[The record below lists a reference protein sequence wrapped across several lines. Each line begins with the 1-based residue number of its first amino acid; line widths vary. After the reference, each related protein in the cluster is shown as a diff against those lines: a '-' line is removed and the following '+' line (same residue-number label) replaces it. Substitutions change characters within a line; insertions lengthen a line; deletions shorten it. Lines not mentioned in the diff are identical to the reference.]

1 MNEEIIQLL
10 RNLLRAVRSSF
21 YLHLLFTACAF
32 VLFFPP
38 YAQSDDG
45 CAGVN
50 FAKAP
55 SDQYSPE
62 NLQRRLDRD
71 PKDVD
76 ALINLGIHLEEVDQ
90 ITEAYALY
98 KRAIDAKPDC
108 YLAYQ
113 FAGLVADRISRKT
126 SAEAD
131 TDIHKALS
139 LNPSTA
145 KDGNVEAFLNRH
157 APLAVA
163 PAKSAESAPKEDSSA
178 WGGSRF
184 VVGIGVG
191 LLLST
196 AFIYL
201 FRRRRPDHSVHA

>member
-1 MNEEIIQLL
+1 MNEEMIELL
-10 RNLLRAVRSSF
+10 RNPQRAVRSVSWR
-21 YLHLLFTACAF
+21 HLLFSACVF
-32 VLFFPP
+32 LLSVRL

-62 NLQRRLDRD
+62 NLQKRLARD

-76 ALINLGIHLEEVDQ
+76 ALINLGIHLEEMEQ
-90 ITEAYALY
+90 ITEASALY
-98 KRAIDAKPDC
+98 KRAIDAKPEC
-108 YLAYQ
+108 YLGYQ

-126 SAEAD
+126 SLEAD
-131 TDIHKALS
+131 IDIHKALN
-139 LNPSTA
+139 LNPDIA

-157 APLAVA
+157 AHLVA
-163 PAKSAESAPKEDSSA
+163 TPVKSAESVPKEDGFA
-178 WGGSRF
+178 LGGSCF
-184 VVGIGVG
+184 VIGIGVG

-196 AFIYL
+196 PLIYFL
-201 FRRRRPDHSVHA
+201 RRRRPDHSVHA